1 MIFLIVCTYLD
12 SDLDKGKKLNLDET
26 ESTVNE

>member
-12 SDLDKGKKLNLDET
+12 NDLDNGKKLNLDET